1 MRISIIKIL
10 ASLVIV
16 FILNSCKQSEVEGII
31 IGHTL
36 SENQSLE
43 DNQKLQKLIRKTLRG
58 DAESLV
64 TLLHFECGGGAGCY
78 DLGSIVTQIIYKR
91 GENNFIEITNKLD
104 AKSFITLESLVSV
117 GLEYGDNNI
126 DGKMEYK
133 KIETE
138 FPQLFHLIKIKK

>member
-10 ASLVIV
+10 GLLLIV
-16 FILNSCKQSEVEGII
+16 FIFNSCNQSQVEGII
-31 IGHTL
+31 IGHAL

-43 DNQKLQKLIRKTLRG
+43 DNQKLQKLLRKTLRG
-58 DAESLV
+58 DADSLV

-78 DLGSIVTQIIYKR
+78 ELGSIVTQIIYKL

-104 AKSFITLESLVSV
+104 AKSFITLESLISV
-117 GLEYGDNNI
+117 GLEYGDNDI
-126 DGKMEYK
+126 HGKMDYK

-138 FPQLFHLIKIKK
+138 FPKLLYLIKTNQ